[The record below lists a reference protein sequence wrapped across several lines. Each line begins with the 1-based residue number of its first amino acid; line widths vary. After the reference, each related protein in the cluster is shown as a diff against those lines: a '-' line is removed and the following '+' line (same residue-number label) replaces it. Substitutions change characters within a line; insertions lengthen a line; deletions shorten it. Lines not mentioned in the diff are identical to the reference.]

1 MIKKSSLLA
10 LLSVW
15 CFSLVVRA
23 ETMATPLSYLVAM
36 SQAQQQANYE
46 QFYLFQE
53 GRSPES
59 WRYRHVHW
67 DNQQYA
73 QLLSLDGSREEFLQ
87 QDNLVGYFGDF
98 QPFSLQTNKILDNR
112 PMVLYGDF
120 NRLEGYSFI
129 DMGKDR
135 IANRVARQIRIVPKD
150 EFRYQYRLWIDE
162 ESKLLLKSELFD
174 REHNVLELFRV
185 INLRLDDQLLDMV
198 DAIRPLILPPM
209 IPSKAPMNSDN
220 LSWQPKWLPRGFRL
234 QSVAREQLPDG
245 EEVDSQLYSD
255 GLFSFTIYLSDSKEL
270 PLNEHT
276 WQDGK
281 TTVYTL
287 SLAQKDLV
295 LVGEIPLTT
304 ARHILQNIKI
314 KQPLEK

>member
-23 ETMATPLSYLVAM
+23 ETIATPLSYLVAM

-53 GRSPES
+53 GRSLES

-162 ESKLLLKSELFD
+162 ESKLLLKSELLD

-198 DAIRPLILPPM
+198 DAIRPLILSPM

-304 ARHILQNIKI
+304 AQHILQNIKI